1 VARNGLPAGS
11 HANNDA
17 FGVFV
22 LRTVGFGGRVQE
34 EPAVPHT
41 RLGYIHLLTSL
52 VLTVLAAKTE

>member
-1 VARNGLPAGS
+1 VARHGLSCRP

-22 LRTVGFGGRVQE
+22 LCAVGLGGRVQE

-52 VLTVLAAKTE
+52 VVAQKTE